1 MTRADL
7 LNKKVDQLNSIGEA
21 LELISLLNYGE
32 CIAVLMNT
40 KNIPSEMHAALM
52 KRAKEANG
60 GTTLEL
66 VIAGMDNIQ
75 FLGYLI
81 SAIITLGGFIAVI
94 MKFIQPI
101 NDLRIVIQ
109 KLNDTIDALKEDNL
123 SQNKRIEKH
132 GVQIDDL
139 NNRVGRIETKI
150 DMHQE

>member
-40 KNIPSEMHAALM
+40 KNIPSEMHATLM

-66 VIAGMDNIQ
+66 VIAGM
-75 FLGYLI
+75 
-81 SAIITLGGFIAVI
+81 
-94 MKFIQPI
+94 
-101 NDLRIVIQ
+101 
-109 KLNDTIDALKEDNL
+109 
-123 SQNKRIEKH
+123 QNVVNE
-132 GVQIDDL
+132 
-139 NNRVGRIETKI
+139 
-150 DMHQE
+150 

>member
-1 MTRADL
+1 MIREDL

-66 VIAGMDNIQ
+66 VIAGM
-75 FLGYLI
+75 
-81 SAIITLGGFIAVI
+81 
-94 MKFIQPI
+94 
-101 NDLRIVIQ
+101 
-109 KLNDTIDALKEDNL
+109 
-123 SQNKRIEKH
+123 QNVVNE
-132 GVQIDDL
+132 
-139 NNRVGRIETKI
+139 
-150 DMHQE
+150 

>member
-60 GTTLEL
+60 STTLEL
-66 VIAGMDNIQ
+66 VIAGM
-75 FLGYLI
+75 
-81 SAIITLGGFIAVI
+81 
-94 MKFIQPI
+94 
-101 NDLRIVIQ
+101 
-109 KLNDTIDALKEDNL
+109 
-123 SQNKRIEKH
+123 QNVVNE
-132 GVQIDDL
+132 
-139 NNRVGRIETKI
+139 
-150 DMHQE
+150 

>member
-1 MTRADL
+1 MIRADL

-66 VIAGMDNIQ
+66 VIAGM
-75 FLGYLI
+75 
-81 SAIITLGGFIAVI
+81 
-94 MKFIQPI
+94 
-101 NDLRIVIQ
+101 
-109 KLNDTIDALKEDNL
+109 
-123 SQNKRIEKH
+123 QNVVNE
-132 GVQIDDL
+132 
-139 NNRVGRIETKI
+139 
-150 DMHQE
+150 